1 MVTKKEFNLQHDTDT
16 KVCRK
21 CCKLCQQIIYSSL
34 YNVIYETAAQGVII
48 SEAQLSQ
55 RDHAMEYQLKSS
67 AQLFEKSHLKRLTIG
82 K

>member
-1 MVTKKEFNLQHDTDT
+1 MVTKKEFNLQHDTYT

-55 RDHAMEYQLKSS
+55 RDHAMEYQLKSY
-67 AQLFEKSHLKRLTIG
+67 RLLHSCSKNRT
-82 K
+82 